1 LLIIQKTS
9 AFILYLNKNTCFM
22 EQYGKILVF
31 VMPIFLIL
39 ILLEKAYGYYKGED
53 TAPNMDSVASVSSG
67 MVNSV
72 KDVLG
77 LSITLISYDWIVSKI
92 AIFNLEASVTAYII
106 GFIVI
111 DFYGYWSHRLSHQIN
126 FLWNKHAI
134 HHSSEEFNLAC
145 ALRQPVSSFVNLFTF
160 LLIPAAFLGVPAKVI
175 AVTLPIHLFLQFWYH
190 TKHIKKIG
198 FLEKILV
205 SPSHHR
211 VHHAINPEYMDKNH
225 SQIFIFWDKLFGTFQ
240 EELETVPPVFGIT
253 RPANT
258 WNPIRINFQ
267 HLWLLITDAWRAE
280 NWKDKCTIW
289 FKPTGWRP
297 ENFEEKYPVYKI
309 TNVYDFNKYGT
320 QHSNKL
326 MYWSLFQA
334 SITLLFISYLY
345 SSIAIIGIPNMFL
358 FGAFIFITVYSYT
371 ELMDTRKFSLLWE
384 SIRFLFGITLILYFG
399 DWFGMNQWFPFAN
412 YIIIGYLILSLLVN
426 IYFVSVNFE
435 KEKIALA

>member
-1 LLIIQKTS
+1 
-9 AFILYLNKNTCFM
+9 M
-22 EQYGKILVF
+22 EEYGKILVF

-39 ILLEKAYGYYKGED
+39 ILLEKLYGHYKGEN
-53 TAPNMDSVASVSSG
+53 TAPNMDSISSVSSG

-77 LSITLISYDWIVSKI
+77 LSITLISYDWIASKI
-92 AIFNLEASVTAYII
+92 AVFHLDATIMAYII
-106 GFIVI
+106 GFIAI

-160 LLIPAAFLGVPAKVI
+160 LLIPAALLGVPSKVI
-175 AVTLPIHLFLQFWYH
+175 AITLPIHLFLQFWYH

-198 FLEKILV
+198 FLENILV

-225 SQIFIFWDKLFGTFQ
+225 SQIFIIWDKLFGTFQ
-240 EELETVPPVFGIT
+240 EELEAVPPVFGIT
-253 RPANT
+253 RPAKT

-280 NWKDKCTIW
+280 NWKDKFTIW

-297 ENFEEKYPVYKI
+297 ENFEEKYPVHKI
-309 TNVYDFNKYGT
+309 TNVYDFEKYGNN
-320 QHSNKL
+320 HSKKL
-326 MYWSLFQA
+326 MIWSMTQA
-334 SITLLFISYLY
+334 LITLLFITYLY
-345 SSIAIIGIPNMFL
+345 NSISIIGLPNVFIY
-358 FGAFIFITVYSYT
+358 GAFIFVTVYSYT
-371 ELMDTRKFSLLWE
+371 ELMDTRKISIFWE
-384 SIRFLFGITLILYFG
+384 SVRFIFGIGIISFFG
-399 DWFGMNQWFPFAN
+399 DWFGMSQFFPYAN
-412 YIIIGYLILSLLVN
+412 YIIIGYLTLSLLVSV
-426 IYFVSVNFE
+426 YFVSVNFE
-435 KEKIALA
+435 KEKVVVA

>member
-1 LLIIQKTS
+1 
-9 AFILYLNKNTCFM
+9 M
-22 EQYGKILVF
+22 EEYGKILVF

-39 ILLEKAYGYYKGED
+39 IIVEKLYGHYKGEN
-53 TAPNMDSVASVSSG
+53 TTPNMDSISSVSSG

-77 LSITLISYDWIVSKI
+77 LSITLISYDWIASKI
-92 AIFNLEASVTAYII
+92 AIFHLDATVMAYII
-106 GFIVI
+106 GFIAI

-160 LLIPAAFLGVPAKVI
+160 LLIPAAFLGVPSKVI
-175 AVTLPIHLFLQFWYH
+175 AITLPIHLFLQFWYH

-225 SQIFIFWDKLFGTFQ
+225 SQIFIIWDKLFGTFQ
-240 EELETVPPVFGIT
+240 EELKTVPPVFGIT
-253 RPANT
+253 RPAKT

-267 HLWLLITDAWRAE
+267 HLWLLLTDAWCAE
-280 NWKDKCTIW
+280 NWKDKFTIW

-297 ENFEEKYPVYKI
+297 DNFEEKYPVHKI
-309 TNVYDFNKYGT
+309 TNVYDFEKYGT
-320 QHSNKL
+320 NHSKKL
-326 MYWSLFQA
+326 MIWSITQA
-334 SITLLFISYLY
+334 IITLLFITYLY
-345 SSIAIIGIPNMFL
+345 NSIAIIGLPNVFVY
-358 FGAFIFITVYSYT
+358 GAFIFVTVYSYT
-371 ELMDTRKFSLLWE
+371 ELMDTRKISIFWE
-384 SIRFLFGITLILYFG
+384 SVRFVFGIGIILFLG
-399 DWFGMNQWFPFAN
+399 DWFGMSQLFPYAN
-412 YIIIGYLILSLLVN
+412 YIIIGYLTLSLIVSV
-426 IYFVSVNFE
+426 YFVSVNFE
-435 KEKIALA
+435 KEKVVAA

>member
-1 LLIIQKTS
+1 
-9 AFILYLNKNTCFM
+9 M

-92 AIFNLEASVTAYII
+92 AIFNLEASVKAYII

-175 AVTLPIHLFLQFWYH
+175 AITLPIHLFLQFWYH

-345 SSIAIIGIPNMFL
+345 SSIAIIGIPNVFL

-399 DWFGMNQWFPFAN
+399 DWFGMSQWFPFAN
-412 YIIIGYLILSLLVN
+412 YIIIGYLTLSLLVN

>member
-1 LLIIQKTS
+1 
-9 AFILYLNKNTCFM
+9 M
-22 EQYGKILVF
+22 EEYGKILVF

-39 ILLEKAYGYYKGED
+39 ISIEKIYGHYKGED
-53 TAPNMDSVASVSSG
+53 TAPNMDAVSSVSSG
-67 MVNSV
+67 MVNSL

-77 LSITLISYDWIVSKI
+77 LSITLVSYDWIVSKI
-92 AIFNLEASVTAYII
+92 ALFNLEATFLTYFI
-106 GFIVI
+106 GFIAI

-160 LLIPAAFLGVPAKVI
+160 LLIPAALLGVPSKVI
-175 AVTLPIHLFLQFWYH
+175 AITLPIHLFLQFWYH

-198 FLEKILV
+198 FLERILV

-225 SQIFIFWDKLFGTFQ
+225 SQIFIIWDKLFGTFQ
-240 EELETVPPVFGIT
+240 AELESVPPVFGIT
-253 RPANT
+253 RPART

-280 NWKDKCTIW
+280 NWKDKFIIW

-297 ENFEEKYPVYKI
+297 ENFEEKYPVVKI
-309 TNVYDFNKYGT
+309 TNVYDFEKYGV
-320 QHSNKL
+320 QYSKKL

-334 SITLLFISYLY
+334 IITLLLISYMY
-345 SSIAIIGIPNMFL
+345 NSIAVIGLPNVFIY
-358 FGAFIFITVYSYT
+358 GAFIFLTVYSYT
-371 ELMDTRKFSLLWE
+371 ELMDTRKISIFWE
-384 SIRFLFGITLILYFG
+384 SIRFVFGIGLIFYFG
-399 DWFGMNQWFPFAN
+399 DWFGMNQLFPFAS
-412 YIIIGYLILSLLVN
+412 YIIGGYLLLSLAVTV
-426 IYFVSVNFE
+426 YFVSTNFE
-435 KEKIALA
+435 KDAMITVQS